1 MGFNL
6 KHTMKSETFTSLLIL
21 ETVSYS
27 QICLEPGGIL
37 FLFTM
42 EAII

>member
-6 KHTMKSETFTSLLIL
+6 NHTMKSETFTSLLTL
-21 ETVSYS
+21 ETVSSS

-37 FLFTM
+37 LLSR
-42 EAII
+42 